1 MGLGFDSQHV
11 YIVFIYKNINLSN
24 LYFLN
29 YKKFINA
36 GFHIAKNISNNII
49 FSQKYFI
56 ARYKKISIIDIRQTF
71 AALCHL
77 IFFLQ
82 YYIKNFG
89 FFFFFFNNNLLDA
102 FFYNLT
108 TKLAQTYYAGEF
120 FHGMFSNDVFLF
132 PRSLLNFTS
141 NIIIFYFAHFCNLK
155 FLQQCWN
162 FNLPVFSF
170 GVIFNHQL
178 RYLPTITYILPVNTN
193 SIKTLYF
200 LSSFTVQYIKYH
212 IYQNKFYFSKIK
224 YF

>member
-11 YIVFIYKNINLSN
+11 YILFFIMVK

-36 GFHIAKNISNNII
+36 GFHIAKNISNNLI

-56 ARYKKISIIDIRQTF
+56 ARYKKISIIDVRQTF
-71 AALCHL
+71 SSFCHL

-89 FFFFFFNNNLLDA
+89 FFFFFLNNHLLDS
-102 FFYNLT
+102 FFYSLT
-108 TKLAQTYYAGEF
+108 YKFAQKHYAGEF
-120 FHGMFSNDVFLF
+120 FHGMFSNNVFLF
-132 PRSLLNFTS
+132 NKTALKFTS
-141 NIIIFYFAHFCNLK
+141 NTIIFYFAHFCNLK

-162 FNLPVFSF
+162 FNLPIFAF
-170 GVIFNHQL
+170 GIIFNKQL
-178 RYLPTITYILPVNTN
+178 RNLPMLTYILPININ

-200 LSSFTVQYIKYH
+200 LSTFTVQYIKYH
-212 IYQNKFYFSKIK
+212 IYQNKFYFKKTK
-224 YF
+224 YFI